1 MSGSIP
7 AGSRLAVDVGKVR
20 VGVAASDPARIL
32 ATPVATVVRDSWTTQ
47 PGRKRGG
54 SVQGGERSLPDDVA
68 QVAQEI
74 ADRGVTVVYVGLP
87 RHMSGK
93 LGPAAADALAWT
105 RELARA
111 LRAAGTDTQLRM
123 LDERLSTVSAQRSLL
138 DSGRSTRSHRSVV
151 DQAAAM
157 VILQQALD
165 TEQRTG
171 KVAGLDWVAV
181 EQDTEQ
187 F

>member
-1 MSGSIP
+1 MSANIP

-32 ATPVATVVRDSWTTQ
+32 ATPVATLARDSWTSQ

-54 SVQGGERSLPDDVA
+54 SVQGGQRSLPDDVA

-74 ADRGVTVVYVGLP
+74 AERGVSVVYVGLP

-93 LGPAAADALAWT
+93 LGPAATDALSWT
-105 RELARA
+105 RELASA
-111 LRAAGTDTQLRM
+111 LRAAGSQVDLRM

-138 DSGRSTRSHRSVV
+138 ESGRSTRSHRSVV

-157 VILQQALD
+157 VILQQALE

-171 KVAGLDWVAV
+171 NVAGLDWGAV
-181 EQDTEQ
+181 KVDGEQ